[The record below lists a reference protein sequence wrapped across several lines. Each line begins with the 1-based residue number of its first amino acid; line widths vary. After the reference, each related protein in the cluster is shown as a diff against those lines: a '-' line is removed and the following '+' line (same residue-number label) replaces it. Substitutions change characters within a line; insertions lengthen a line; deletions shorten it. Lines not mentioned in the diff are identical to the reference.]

1 ATKYTPARFEKTII
15 QNIQDTCIRVMQAL
29 EFKTIGRIDGFVKKN
44 GEIVIID
51 PNTLSG
57 MGPASFIF
65 NQAAEYGM
73 SHAQLINH
81 LLKIELENYHMKIDI
96 SEKQNFLNQEKK
108 LRVAVLFGG
117 DSNEREISLESGRN
131 VVYKL
136 SLQKYDVI
144 PLFVDEYMKL
154 YKV

>member
-1 ATKYTPARFEKTII
+1 
-15 QNIQDTCIRVMQAL
+15 
-29 EFKTIGRIDGFVKKN
+29 
-44 GEIVIID
+44 IVIID

-57 MGPASFIF
+57 MGPSSFIF

-73 SHAQLINH
+73 SYSQLINH
-81 LLKIELENYHMKIDI
+81 LVATEFESYSMKTGV
-96 SEKQNFLNQEKK
+96 SEKQTVFNHEKK

-136 SLQKYDVI
+136 SPQKYEVI
-144 PLFVDEYMKL
+144 PLFVDKDMS
-154 YKV
+154 